1 MDMTKVPTKTGKH
14 NVEDVEALRK
24 EFDWE
29 EVKKNFSWHKTGKVN
44 MAYEAIDRH
53 AENPDKKDQVA
64 LLYSAPGREEHVTF
78 EQLSKQSNKAANMLK
93 NNGIQKGD
101 RVFLFMPRSPEFY
114 MSFFGI
120 LKLGAIAG
128 PLFEAFMQ
136 QAVRDRL
143 EDSEA
148 TMLITTPDLLE
159 RVPVEEL
166 PDLKKII
173 LVGESDLEGD
183 KYKNFEE
190 EMEQASD
197 ELELEW
203 VDLED
208 GMLIHYTSG
217 STGKPKGVYHVHNA
231 MIQQYATGKWVTDL
245 QEGDVYWCTAD
256 PGWVTGTSYGIFAPW
271 LNGVTNVV
279 RGGRFT
285 PESWY
290 ETLEKF
296 KVTVWYT
303 APTALRKFVS
313 AGDELVKEYDLSNL
327 RHVMSVGEPLN
338 PEVVTWGLKVLDLR
352 IHDTWWMTETG
363 AQLIVNLPCME
374 IRPGSMGKPI
384 PGIEASIVDNEGNE
398 LPPNQMGNLAIKEG
412 WPAMMRT
419 IWNNPGK
426 FESYFINGW
435 YVSGDSAYKDEDGY
449 FWFQGRLDDVI
460 NTSGERVGPFEVES
474 KLIEH
479 KAVAEAGVIG
489 KPDPERGEIIKAFI
503 TLNPG
508 YEASDELLEDI
519 RKFVKTGLSAHAA
532 PREIEIKDSIPKT
545 RSGKIMRRLLKSW
558 ELGLPTGDTSTLE
571 E

>member
-1 MDMTKVPTKTGKH
+1 YSVTT
-14 NVEDVEALRK
+14 LRTS
-24 EFDWE
+24 D
-29 EVKKNFSWHKTGKVN
+29 
-44 MAYEAIDRH
+44 
-53 AENPDKKDQVA
+53 
-64 LLYSAPGREEHVTF
+64 LSAPDREEHVTF
-78 EQLSKQSNKAANMLK
+78 EQLSKQSNKVANMLK
-93 NNGIQKGD
+93 KNGIQKGD

-148 TMLITTPDLLE
+148 TMLITTHDLLE

-166 PDLKKII
+166 PDVKKII

-271 LNGVTNVV
+271 FNGVTNVV

-313 AGDELVKEYDLSNL
+313 A
-327 RHVMSVGEPLN
+327 
-338 PEVVTWGLKVLDLR
+338 
-352 IHDTWWMTETG
+352 
-363 AQLIVNLPCME
+363 
-374 IRPGSMGKPI
+374 
-384 PGIEASIVDNEGNE
+384 
-398 LPPNQMGNLAIKEG
+398 
-412 WPAMMRT
+412 
-419 IWNNPGK
+419 
-426 FESYFINGW
+426 
-435 YVSGDSAYKDEDGY
+435 
-449 FWFQGRLDDVI
+449 
-460 NTSGERVGPFEVES
+460 
-474 KLIEH
+474 
-479 KAVAEAGVIG
+479 
-489 KPDPERGEIIKAFI
+489 
-503 TLNPG
+503 
-508 YEASDELLEDI
+508 
-519 RKFVKTGLSAHAA
+519 
-532 PREIEIKDSIPKT
+532 
-545 RSGKIMRRLLKSW
+545 
-558 ELGLPTGDTSTLE
+558 
-571 E
+571 

>member
-173 LVGESDLEGD
+173 LVGESDLEG
-183 KYKNFEE
+183 
-190 EMEQASD
+190 
-197 ELELEW
+197 
-203 VDLED
+203 
-208 GMLIHYTSG
+208 
-217 STGKPKGVYHVHNA
+217 
-231 MIQQYATGKWVTDL
+231 
-245 QEGDVYWCTAD
+245 
-256 PGWVTGTSYGIFAPW
+256 
-271 LNGVTNVV
+271 
-279 RGGRFT
+279 
-285 PESWY
+285 
-290 ETLEKF
+290 
-296 KVTVWYT
+296 
-303 APTALRKFVS
+303 
-313 AGDELVKEYDLSNL
+313 
-327 RHVMSVGEPLN
+327 
-338 PEVVTWGLKVLDLR
+338 
-352 IHDTWWMTETG
+352 
-363 AQLIVNLPCME
+363 
-374 IRPGSMGKPI
+374 
-384 PGIEASIVDNEGNE
+384 
-398 LPPNQMGNLAIKEG
+398 
-412 WPAMMRT
+412 
-419 IWNNPGK
+419 
-426 FESYFINGW
+426 
-435 YVSGDSAYKDEDGY
+435 
-449 FWFQGRLDDVI
+449 
-460 NTSGERVGPFEVES
+460 
-474 KLIEH
+474 
-479 KAVAEAGVIG
+479 
-489 KPDPERGEIIKAFI
+489 
-503 TLNPG
+503 
-508 YEASDELLEDI
+508 
-519 RKFVKTGLSAHAA
+519 
-532 PREIEIKDSIPKT
+532 
-545 RSGKIMRRLLKSW
+545 
-558 ELGLPTGDTSTLE
+558 
-571 E
+571 